1 LKRNDRECGGQA
13 AALVQRVISKSGG
26 LAAALQTVLLLCA
39 FKCGPAPAA
48 PPPPVAQPGPR
59 IVLPDGY
66 AVQVEVAAD
75 DPMREQGLMYR
86 DHLAEDRG
94 MIFMFPR
101 NSEYSFWMKN
111 TLIPLDMIWIDE
123 AKRVVHVS
131 AVVPPCQADPCPS
144 YPPGVQ
150 ARYVLELA
158 KGVAAK
164 HGVIN
169 GSTLR
174 FEGLDNVVIH

>member
-1 LKRNDRECGGQA
+1 M
-13 AALVQRVISKSGG
+13 LV
-26 LAAALQTVLLLCA
+26 LCA
-39 FKCGPAPAA
+39 FTCDQKTSTPTSTAPAA
-48 PPPPVAQPGPR
+48 PAEAEAKER
-59 IVLPDGY
+59 IVLPDGF
-66 AVQVEVAAD
+66 AVKVEVAAD

-101 NSEYSFWMKN
+101 DSEYSFWMKN
-111 TLIPLDMIWIDE
+111 TLIPLDMVWID
-123 AKRVVHVS
+123 AGKRVMHVK
-131 AVVPPCQADPCPS
+131 AGVPPCQADPCPS

-164 HGVIN
+164 HGVVS

-174 FEGLDNVVIH
+174 FEGLDTVVIR